1 MKIYSISLL
10 FCACFLCSCDV
21 TQLNAD
27 TASDEQ
33 TGGLHTAADFP
44 VGGAIDIRKVMRDS
58 QLRAVVQREFN
69 SVTSTNDMKMYRIA
83 RDPGPLNFSRAD
95 SVVAFA
101 QANDLRVFGHA
112 LVWHYAL
119 PDHIAEMSADEM
131 RGFLATYVD
140 SVVTRYRG
148 EIDGWDVVN
157 EVLTTKGGDMRD
169 SPFYQ
174 QLGREYIDIA
184 FHAARRAD
192 PDVKLFINDFGTER
206 DTAKIT
212 GMLDLVADLR
222 ADGVPVDGIGFQWHL
237 MMKDDT
243 TVIRQNLRRAVA
255 TGLLIHVSELDL
267 IFNVHNDER
276 GGGVEHVQAVTP
288 AMLDEQADVFEA
300 VARIYREEVPPAQR
314 YGITFWD
321 FNDRD
326 TWIKG
331 FFEMGDWPTVF
342 DADLQEKPGYYG
354 FKRGLVGR

>member
-10 FCACFLCSCDV
+10 FCACLLCSCDV

-33 TGGLHTAADFP
+33 TGGLHTSADFP

-58 QLRAVVQREFN
+58 QLRAIVQREFN

-157 EVLTTKGGDMRD
+157 EGTDNE
-169 SPFYQ
+169 
-174 QLGREYIDIA
+174 GRRY
-184 FHAARRAD
+184 ARL
-192 PDVKLFINDFGTER
+192 PL
-206 DTAKIT
+206 
-212 GMLDLVADLR
+212 L
-222 ADGVPVDGIGFQWHL
+222 P
-237 MMKDDT
+237 
-243 TVIRQNLRRAVA
+243 A
-255 TGLLIHVSELDL
+255 T
-267 IFNVHNDER
+267 R
-276 GGGVEHVQAVTP
+276 P
-288 AMLDEQADVFEA
+288 
-300 VARIYREEVPPAQR
+300 
-314 YGITFWD
+314 
-321 FNDRD
+321 
-326 TWIKG
+326 
-331 FFEMGDWPTVF
+331 
-342 DADLQEKPGYYG
+342 
-354 FKRGLVGR
+354 